1 MTRFQVLFL
10 AGSMFLELAFMVPPL
25 FAQNLHSP
33 EVHDDRRVTLRIKS
47 SRATEVSALL
57 GGQKIALSRN
67 EMGIWEG
74 TSEPL
79 EPQIYDYRFEVDG
92 TEVID
97 PSNRWVKKWL
107 TLASL
112 VEIPGTPPL
121 LTEFTNVPHGS
132 IHRVFYPSTSVGKA
146 RPVMVYTPPEYGIDP
161 TRRFPVVV
169 LLHGYGD
176 DETAWTEVGRAHL
189 IADNLIAAKRIEPV
203 IIAMPFGH
211 PVPISLSQRPP
222 DYSERN
228 NELFERDV
236 MGDLLP
242 FLEQR
247 FAVQKDVAGRSIV
260 GLSMGGGHAVDI
272 GLRNANTFSSIGA
285 FSAAVPELDQQT
297 LLARYP
303 ALSGSEPTANRL
315 KEFWIP
321 IGEEDFLLGRNE
333 EFHSRLK
340 SIGIRHEF
348 RKTSGGH
355 EWKVWREYLPEFL
368 ERVAGNSVVK

>member
-10 AGSMFLELAFMVPPL
+10 AGSMFMEFALLVPPV

-33 EVHDDRRVTLRIKS
+33 EVHEDRRVTLRLKS
-47 SRATEVSALL
+47 SNATKVLALL

-112 VEIPGTPPL
+112 VEIPGTPQL
-121 LTEFTNVPHGS
+121 VTEFTNVPHGS
-132 IHRVFYPSTSVGKA
+132 IHRVFYPSLSVGKS
-146 RPVMVYTPPEYGIDP
+146 RPLMVYTPPEYGIDS
-161 TRRFPVVV
+161 TRSFPLVV

-176 DETAWTEVGRAHL
+176 DETAWTEVGRAHF

-203 IIAMPFGH
+203 FIAMPFGH
-211 PVPISLSQRPP
+211 PVPISFSQRAP
-222 DYSERN
+222 DYSDRN
-228 NELFERDV
+228 NELFEKDI

-247 FAVQKDVAGRSIV
+247 FAVRKDVAGRSIV

-272 GLRNANTFSSIGA
+272 GLRNVNTFSSIGA
-285 FSAAVPELDQQT
+285 FSAAVPELDQQA
-297 LLARYP
+297 LLSRYP
-303 ALSGSEPTANRL
+303 ALSGSEPMANRL
-315 KEFWIP
+315 RELWIP
-321 IGEEDFLLGRNE
+321 IGEKDFLLRRNE
-333 EFHSRLK
+333 EFSATLQ
-340 SIGIRHEF
+340 SIGIQHEF
-348 RKTSGGH
+348 KKTSGGH

-368 ERVAGNSVVK
+368 ERVAGNSVAR